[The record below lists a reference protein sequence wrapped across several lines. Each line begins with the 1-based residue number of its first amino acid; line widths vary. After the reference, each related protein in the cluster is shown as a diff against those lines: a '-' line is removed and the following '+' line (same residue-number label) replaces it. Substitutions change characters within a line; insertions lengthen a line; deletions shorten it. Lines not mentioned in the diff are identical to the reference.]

1 MLSLKKKNFTNIDW
15 PLILLSSMLCLCGLL
30 VLESAGYDPVISESL
45 PMKRQAASM
54 GIGFLFFFIGM
65 AFSSNS
71 LKSSAYFVYALC
83 VLLLV
88 GVLLAGDV
96 AGGARRWINLGG
108 LRVQPSEF
116 MKIGVI
122 LAMAKFLTRENVP
135 KNGYTLPTL
144 ILPSLMLGLPAL
156 LILKQPDLGT
166 ALVNIMIGGSM
177 VLLAGVNIKTLTKLA
192 LTGALLMIPTWNFVL
207 KDYQKQ
213 RVLTFL
219 SPESDPLGSGYH
231 ALQSKIAVGSGAAFG
246 KGFLKGTQTQL
257 RFLPEQTTDF
267 IFSVLAE
274 EWGFFGSV
282 FVIFLYGLLI
292 SRILSVASKCTD
304 NFSSYV
310 CFGVACLLF
319 WHTLVNIGMVIGILP
334 VVGVTL
340 TLLSF
345 GGSSVMTVLAGV
357 GIVSGFSMRRY
368 MFS

>member
-1 MLSLKKKNFTNIDW
+1 MR
-15 PLILLSSMLCLCGLL
+15 P
-30 VLESAGYDPVISESL
+30 AP
-45 PMKRQAASM
+45 
-54 GIGFLFFFIGM
+54 
-65 AFSSNS
+65 
-71 LKSSAYFVYALC
+71 
-83 VLLLV
+83 
-88 GVLLAGDV
+88 
-96 AGGARRWINLGG
+96 RRPG
-108 LRVQPSEF
+108 
-116 MKIGVI
+116 
-122 LAMAKFLTRENVP
+122 
-135 KNGYTLPTL
+135 
-144 ILPSLMLGLPAL
+144 
-156 LILKQPDLGT
+156 
-166 ALVNIMIGGSM
+166 
-177 VLLAGVNIKTLTKLA
+177 
-192 LTGALLMIPTWNFVL
+192 
-207 KDYQKQ
+207 
-213 RVLTFL
+213 
-219 SPESDPLGSGYH
+219 
-231 ALQSKIAVGSGAAFG
+231 IAVGSGAAFG